1 MISHVSL
8 NMVPRHFSEHGG
20 NKCSSFFGRI
30 FSLNWDK
37 AHLLANLVLVVS
49 GVAYAFFMKLPPM
62 IMFSIGFYGIL
73 VVALYAKAQKSRPS
87 QGQINDLNEKLQ
99 VAREKNTIFERKIKD
114 EMSAGDMKETLLEDI
129 KTGAH
134 KLAAQEV
141 AKKRYGREIVI
152 LKNERQSLSNSV
164 SKLNRTIDAFGNE
177 GRNAK
182 PGSPEQKIF
191 QELKRR
197 MQKA

>member
-1 MISHVSL
+1 MISQVSL

-87 QGQINDLNEKLQ
+87 QSQINDLDEKLQ
-99 VAREKNTIFERKIKD
+99 VAREKNTIFEKKIKD

-134 KLAAQEV
+134 KLAAQET
-141 AKKRYGREIVI
+141 AKKRYGKEIVI
-152 LKNERQSLSNSV
+152 LKNERQSLSRAV
-164 SKLNRTIDAFGNE
+164 SKLNRTIAAFGNE

-182 PGSPEQKIF
+182 PGSTEQKIF
-191 QELKRR
+191 QEIKRR
-197 MQKA
+197 LQKA